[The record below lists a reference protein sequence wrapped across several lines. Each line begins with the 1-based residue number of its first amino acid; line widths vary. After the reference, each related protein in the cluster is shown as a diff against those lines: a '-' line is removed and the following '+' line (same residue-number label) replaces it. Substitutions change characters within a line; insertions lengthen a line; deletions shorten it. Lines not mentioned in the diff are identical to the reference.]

1 MEYWGY
7 QELTSIGLDICLI
20 VLNQTFSLVGF
31 LGKIVAANSPEL
43 SEVLWSTKDL
53 MLSQLPEDIDV
64 DAYSN
69 QIKRISKLLLV
80 PWLLWYVSQCV
91 RIALT
96 LVWMAHYDDDA
107 RTKTKTCTVVDRRN
121 KNKEHFPLNTEFHNA
136 VPNRTSFDQGKGLVW
151 CGLEELV
158 H

>member
-1 MEYWGY
+1 M
-7 QELTSIGLDICLI
+7 
-20 VLNQTFSLVGF
+20 LNQTFSLVGF

-80 PWLLWYVSQCV
+80 P
-91 RIALT
+91 
-96 LVWMAHYDDDA
+96 
-107 RTKTKTCTVVDRRN
+107 
-121 KNKEHFPLNTEFHNA
+121 
-136 VPNRTSFDQGKGLVW
+136 
-151 CGLEELV
+151 
-158 H
+158 